1 MEKEQNL
8 KVISSRQLLKSL
20 REVMSAEIEVQEKL
34 NRIVKVVATE
44 MHTQVCSFYLL
55 QPGDILEL
63 FATYGLKS
71 NAVHETSLRLGEGLI
86 GEIAVQKKALSFED
100 AWQHPS
106 FVFKPETG
114 EKVFHSLMGVPVLQG
129 THLLGVL
136 AVQTEEIY
144 SYSEEEIE
152 TLETVA
158 MLIAQLLVSIDFKTQ
173 QNAVVKVHKD
183 VRSRIEGVRLM
194 SGMAIGSAFIHARTA
209 RIENMLSNDNNEVAE
224 LNKLTLALTEM
235 DKALTETLSQADIS
249 DENAEIF
256 ETYRMFTK
264 DKGWI
269 RKMTDY
275 IHTGF
280 TAQGAVQKVA
290 DDMAERMSMITDPY
304 LKERIHDFQ
313 DLADRLLQ
321 HLAGKDIKAKNK
333 DLNEN
338 TILIARSMG
347 PAELLDYKK
356 EKIKGIILEEGS
368 PTMHVVI
375 IAKALNIPVVGGVKG
390 IVDTVLKGDTIAL
403 DGDNGYIYVNPVE
416 DILNDFKKRI
426 ENREKI
432 RRKYERLKNIPCKT
446 KDGVSIS
453 LNINAGLALDM
464 LSFGDGFADGIGL
477 YRTELPFMSTSQ
489 LPDTQK
495 QTEIYSRTILNAAG
509 KPVVFRTL
517 DIGSDKVLPYVQHK
531 PEENPAMG
539 WRSIRI
545 TLDRRTLLRQQLR
558 AFIRAVAGGEL
569 YVMFPMITDVQEFIE
584 AKKTLDIELAREK
597 EKGHILPSAVYV
609 GTMLEVPSLIFQ
621 LEELLPLVDFLSVGT
636 NDLSQFLFATDR
648 SDPSIWERYD
658 VLSAPMI
665 RTLKWIVELCDS
677 YRVPC
682 SVCGEMAGK
691 PLEAMVLVALGFKKL
706 SMNAGSLG
714 AVKAMI
720 LSMDTRLVQ
729 DYLQTIL
736 PIPAHSLRE
745 KLRLFAIDHDI
756 II

>member
-1 MEKEQNL
+1 MEKEQNIL
-8 KVISSRQLLKSL
+8 ASSSRKLLKRL
-20 REVMSAEIEVQEKL
+20 RQVMSSDVGVQEKL
-34 NRIVKVVATE
+34 NKIVDAVADE

-63 FATYGLKS
+63 FATHGLKQS
-71 NAVHETSLRLGEGLI
+71 AVHETSLRLGEGLI
-86 GEIAVQKKALSFED
+86 GEIAVQKKALAFKD
-100 AWQHPS
+100 AFHHPS

-114 EKVFHSLMGVPVLQG
+114 EKLFQTLMGVPVLQG
-129 THLLGVL
+129 SNLLGVI
-136 AVQTEEIY
+136 AVQTEQEY
-144 SYSEEEIE
+144 DYSEDEIE

-158 MLIAQLLVSIDFKTQ
+158 MLLAQIVASVDFQTQ
-173 QNAVVKVHKD
+173 QNTFIKAHKD
-183 VRSRIEGVRLM
+183 TRYRLEGVRLT
-194 SGMAIGSAFIHARTA
+194 SGMAIGTAFVHSRTA
-209 RIENMLSNDNNEVAE
+209 RVKNLISTQNEALE
-224 LNKLTLALTEM
+224 LDKLTQALNEM
-235 DKALTETLSQADIS
+235 DKALNDTLANANMS

-269 RKMTDY
+269 RKITDY
-275 IHTGF
+275 IHAGF
-280 TAQGAVQKVA
+280 TAEGAVQKVT
-290 DDMAERMSMITDPY
+290 DDMTERMNMITDPY

-333 DLNEN
+333 DLPDNA
-338 TILIARSMG
+338 ILIAHSMG
-347 PAELLDYKK
+347 PAELLDYNK
-356 EKIKGIILEEGS
+356 ENIKGIVLEEGS

-375 IAKALNIPVVGGVKG
+375 VAKAMNIPVIGGIKG
-390 IVDTVLKGDTIAL
+390 IVDSVVTGDTIAL
-403 DGDNGYIYVNPVE
+403 DGDNGYLYINPVE
-416 DILNDFKKRI
+416 DILKDFKKRI
-426 ENREKI
+426 ESRERI
-432 RRKYERLKNIPCKT
+432 RRKYEKLKNIPCQT
-446 KDGVSIS
+446 KDGVKVS

-464 LSFGDGFADGIGL
+464 LSLGDGFADGIGL
-477 YRTELPFMSTSQ
+477 YRTELPFMSTAQ

-495 QTEIYSRTILNAAG
+495 QTEIYKRTILNADG

-517 DIGSDKVLPYVQHK
+517 DIGSDKVLPYLQHK

-558 AFIRAVAGGEL
+558 AFIRAVGGKEL
-569 YVMFPMITDVQEFIE
+569 YVMFPMITDINEFVE

-597 EKGHILPSAVYV
+597 EKGHILPSKVYV

-621 LEELLPLVDFLSVGT
+621 LDELLPMVDFLSIGT

-648 SDPSIWERYD
+648 SDPTIWDRYD

-665 RTLKWIVELCDS
+665 RTLKQIVSLCDS
-677 YRVPC
+677 YQVPC

-706 SMNAGSLG
+706 SMNAASLG
-714 AVKAMI
+714 AIKAMV
-720 LSMDTRLVQ
+720 LSMDTRQVQ

>member
-1 MEKEQNL
+1 MEKEQNT

-34 NRIVKVVATE
+34 NRIVRIVANE
-44 MHTQVCSFYLL
+44 MHTDVCSFYLL

-63 FATYGLKS
+63 FATHGLKAS
-71 NAVHETSLRLGEGLI
+71 AIHETSLRLGEGLI
-86 GEIAVQKKALSFED
+86 GEIAVQKKALAFED
-100 AWQHPS
+100 AWHHPS

-114 EKVFHSLMGVPVLQG
+114 EKIFQTLMGVPVLQG
-129 THLLGVL
+129 THLLGAL
-136 AVQTEEIY
+136 AVQTQEKY
-144 SYSEEEIE
+144 TYTEEEIE

-158 MLIAQLLVSIDFKTQ
+158 MLIAQLLVSVDFKTQ

-194 SGMAIGSAFIHARTA
+194 SGMAIGTAFIHARTA
-209 RIENMLSNDNNEVAE
+209 RIENMISNNNEVVE

-235 DKALTETLSQADIS
+235 DKALSEMLADANIS

-275 IHTGF
+275 IHAGF

-290 DDMAERMSMITDPY
+290 DDMSERMNMITDPY

-333 DLNEN
+333 DLDDN
-338 TILIARSMG
+338 TILVARSMG

-375 IAKALNIPVVGGVKG
+375 VAKALNIPVVGGVKG

-403 DGDNGYIYVNPVE
+403 DGDNGHIYINPIE

-432 RRKYERLKNIPCKT
+432 RRKYERLKNIPCQT
-446 KDGVSIS
+446 KDGVAVS

-477 YRTELPFMSTSQ
+477 YRTELPFMSTGQ

-495 QTEIYSRTILNAAG
+495 QTEIYSRAILNAAG

-517 DIGSDKVLPYVQHK
+517 DIGSDKVLPYVQHR

-558 AFIRAVAGGEL
+558 AFIRAVGGGEL

-584 AKKTLDIELAREK
+584 AKKTLDLELAREK

-621 LEELLPLVDFLSVGT
+621 LEELLPLVDFLSIGT

-648 SDPSIWERYD
+648 SDPSIWDRYD

-665 RTLKWIVELCDS
+665 RTLKWIVELCDT
-677 YRVPC
+677 YHVPC

-720 LSMDTRLVQ
+720 LSMDTRQVQ
-729 DYLQTIL
+729 DYLETIL

-756 II
+756 VI